1 MDGMPRSRV
10 FSAGTV
16 DGLLCG
22 ALLVVGQS
30 QVWAGWNDGGVGVT
44 SHDHQL
50 ARAVLA
56 VAFVLPLWWR
66 RSWPLLAVGVIC
78 AAIAVQVVVVTP
90 YVPFVAGLLPM
101 SIANYT
107 CAAYAPRL
115 RGVGLLAVLGAE
127 LVIYAAIPEERV
139 PGEVLFSIFVALG
152 TWVAGDVVRV
162 RSERAERALGTA
174 RTIIAEREAANSA
187 ALADERA
194 RIARELH
201 DVIAHSVSVMGVQA
215 GAARLLLEHDPASA
229 RTAMLAIEDTARTSV
244 AELQRLLAV
253 LRADDTPGNRSPT
266 PGLHQLPALVEQ
278 VRSAGLPVEVTTHG
292 LGTLPL
298 GVDLAAYRILQ
309 EALTN
314 ALKHAAARTVVDVRR
329 LNGRLDIE
337 VRNGAPRTRPERSE
351 GGHGLVGMRERVQLY
366 GGTLSAQPLPDGGF
380 VVHATLPAG
389 DDTVTGTDRPLGARS
404 WTEALP

>member
-1 MDGMPRSRV
+1 MDGMPRSPV
-10 FSAGTV
+10 FSARTV

-44 SHDHQL
+44 PHDHQL

-66 RSWPLLAVGVIC
+66 RCRPLLAVGVIC
-78 AAIAVQVVVVTP
+78 AAIAVQLVVVTP

-101 SIANYT
+101 AIANYT
-107 CAAYAPRL
+107 CAAYAARL
-115 RGVGLLAVLGAE
+115 RGVDLLAVLGAE
-127 LVIYAAIPEERV
+127 LVIYAAIPEERF

-174 RTIIAEREAANSA
+174 RTIVAEREAANCA

-215 GAARLLLEHDPASA
+215 GAARLLLEHDPESA

-253 LRADDTPGNRSPT
+253 LREDDTPDSRTPT
-266 PGLHQLPALVEQ
+266 PGLQQLSALVEQ
-278 VRSAGLPVEVTTHG
+278 VPVGGTTRRGHHAQARPPASRSRPGCLPHSPGSAHQRAQACRGTHG
-292 LGTLPL
+292 CRRTPSQRPVGRRGPQRRAGNTPPAPGGWSRSRRHAGAGTAVRRNFARP
-298 GVDLAAYRILQ
+298 AAPRRRVRR
-309 EALTN
+309 AR
-314 ALKHAAARTVVDVRR
+314 HAARR
-329 LNGRLDIE
+329 
-337 VRNGAPRTRPERSE
+337 
-351 GGHGLVGMRERVQLY
+351 
-366 GGTLSAQPLPDGGF
+366 
-380 VVHATLPAG
+380 
-389 DDTVTGTDRPLGARS
+389 
-404 WTEALP
+404 